1 MTLPGPGGG
10 LADALGMPTAPAGRA
25 PVDPAA
31 AGADDRESALRRVW
45 RHLTADPLGR
55 TGLVLFVLVLLMA
68 IAGPLIFPFNQATVS
83 ARSSGLLQAPS
94 AGHWLGTDELGRD
107 VFREFLAGAHV
118 SLIVGLAATAISM
131 VLGAG
136 IGVVA
141 GFYGRAADT
150 VLMRITDF
158 FLVLPQL
165 PLVIALAAFFG
176 QNLGIIILVIGMTG
190 WPTTARIVR
199 SQTLSLRE
207 RQFVTRVRSLG
218 ASNLRILR
226 VHILP
231 NVMPLIFANTVLVIG
246 GAILAEATLSFLGL
260 GDPVQISWGTML
272 HYAFE
277 SGAIGRGAWW
287 FFIPPGV
294 GIVLVVLAFTL
305 TGHAIDEALN
315 PRLRGSR

>member
-1 MTLPGPGGG
+1 MVRPSVTTGLGG
-10 LADALGMPTAPAGRA
+10 ATAPEPGA
-25 PVDPAA
+25 PALATEAA
-31 AGADDRESALRRVW
+31 ERELGLRRVW
-45 RHLTADPLGR
+45 RYVTSDAMGR
-55 TGLVLFVLVLLMA
+55 AGLILFVIVVVMA
-68 IAGPLIFPFNQATVS
+68 VVGPLIFPFDATAVD
-83 ARSSGLLQAPS
+83 SSQLLQPPS
-94 AGHWLGTDELGRD
+94 LQHWLGTDELGRD
-107 VFREFLAGAHV
+107 VFSEFLAAAHV
-118 SLIVGLAATAISM
+118 SLVVGLAATAISM

-136 IGVVA
+136 IGITA
-141 GFYGRAADT
+141 GYHGRWADT
-150 VLMRITDF
+150 GLMRITDF

-176 QNLGIIILVIGMTG
+176 QSLWIIILVIGMTG

-199 SQTLSLRE
+199 AQTLSLRE

-260 GDPVQISWGTML
+260 GDPVQVSWGTML
-272 HYAFE
+272 HFAFE

-294 GIVLVVLAFTL
+294 GIVMVVLAFTL
-305 TGHAIDEALN
+305 TGHSIDQALN

>member
-1 MTLPGPGGG
+1 MAGSEITGG
-10 LADALGMPTAPAGRA
+10 LVGGPDLDAAPSIARA
-25 PVDPAA
+25 AP
-31 AGADDRESALRRVW
+31 RESELRRVW
-45 RHLTADPLGR
+45 RHLTTSSIGR
-55 TGLVLFVLVLLMA
+55 TGLVLFVLVVLMA
-68 IAGPLIFPFNQATVS
+68 VAGPLLFPFNAAAVAKTP
-83 ARSSGLLQAPS
+83 AGLLLAPS
-94 AGHWLGTDELGRD
+94 LHHWLGTDYLGRD
-107 VFREFLAGAHV
+107 VFREFLAGTHI
-118 SLIVGLAATAISM
+118 SLVVGLAATAISM
-131 VLGAG
+131 ALGSAIG
-136 IGVVA
+136 IASGY
-141 GFYGRAADT
+141 YGRWADV

-207 RQFVTRVRSLG
+207 RQFVTRIRSLG

-260 GDPVQISWGTML
+260 GDPVQTSWGTML
-272 HYAFE
+272 HFAFE

-287 FFIPPGV
+287 YFIPPGV
-294 GIVLVVLAFTL
+294 GIVVVVLAFTL
-305 TGHAIDEALN
+305 TGHSIDQALN